1 MKRNPI
7 SKAARAVWNM
17 KATLP
22 LAVNLMAD
30 SRVERANKLI
40 FLFVTL
46 GYLLF
51 PFDFIFDFPLF
62 GHIDD
67 LAILLYMLNW
77 FITKTP
83 KDILEEYGWDEIAEQ
98 KRQEKAAKKRE
109 KENKKKEAKTARQK
123 AMIAKVLGR
132 EQS

>member
-1 MKRNPI
+1 
-7 SKAARAVWNM
+7 
-17 KATLP
+17 
-22 LAVNLMAD
+22 
-30 SRVERANKLI
+30 VERANKLV
-40 FLFVTL
+40 FLFVTI

-83 KDILEEYGWDEIAEQ
+83 KDILDEYGWDELADQ
-98 KRQEKAAKKRE
+98 KRREKAAKKRE
-109 KENKKKEAKTARQK
+109 KEAKKKEAKKAQTM
-123 AMIAKVLGR
+123 AMIAKVMGKS
-132 EQS
+132 E

>member
-7 SKAARAVWNM
+7 SNGIRAIWNM

-30 SRVERANKLI
+30 SRVERANKLV
-40 FLFVTL
+40 FLFVTI

-83 KDILEEYGWDEIAEQ
+83 KDILEEYGWDEVAEQ
-98 KRQEKAAKKRE
+98 KRQEKAAKRRE
-109 KENKKKEAKTARQK
+109 KEAKKKEEKNAKTM
-123 AMIAKVLGR
+123 AMIAKVAGKG
-132 EQS
+132 E

>member
-7 SKAARAVWNM
+7 SKGVRAIWNM

-30 SRVERANKLI
+30 SRVERANKLV
-40 FLFVTL
+40 FLFVTI

-83 KDILEEYGWDEIAEQ
+83 KDILDEYGWDELADQ
-98 KRQEKAAKKRE
+98 KRREKAAKKRE
-109 KENKKKEAKTARQK
+109 KEAKKKEAKKAQTM
-123 AMIAKVLGR
+123 AMIAKVMGKS
-132 EQS
+132 E

>member
-7 SKAARAVWNM
+7 SKGVRAIWNM

-30 SRVERANKLI
+30 SRVERANKLV
-40 FLFVTL
+40 FLFVTI

-83 KDILEEYGWDEIAEQ
+83 KDILDEYGWDELADQ
-98 KRQEKAAKKRE
+98 KRREKAAKKRE
-109 KENKKKEAKTARQK
+109 KEVKKKEAKKAQTM
-123 AMIAKVLGR
+123 AMIAKVMGKS
-132 EQS
+132 E

>member
-7 SKAARAVWNM
+7 SKGVRAIWNM

-30 SRVERANKLI
+30 SRVERANKLV
-40 FLFVTL
+40 FLFVTI

-83 KDILEEYGWDEIAEQ
+83 KDILDEYGWDEVADQ
-98 KRQEKAAKKRE
+98 KRREKAAKKRE
-109 KENKKKEAKTARQK
+109 KEVKKKEAKKARTM
-123 AMIAKVLGR
+123 AMVSRVIGKS
-132 EQS
+132 E

>member
-7 SKAARAVWNM
+7 SKGVRAIWNM

-30 SRVERANKLI
+30 SRVERANKLV
-40 FLFVTL
+40 FLFVTI

-83 KDILEEYGWDEIAEQ
+83 KNILDEYGWDELADQ
-98 KRQEKAAKKRE
+98 KRREKAAKKRE
-109 KENKKKEAKTARQK
+109 KEAKRKEEKNAKTM
-123 AMIAKVLGR
+123 AMIAKAIGKG
-132 EQS
+132 E

>member
-7 SKAARAVWNM
+7 SKGVRAVWNM
-17 KATLP
+17 KSTLP
-22 LAVNLMAD
+22 LAVNLMTD
-30 SRVERANKLI
+30 SRVERANKLV
-40 FLFVTL
+40 FLFVTI

-51 PFDFIFDFPLF
+51 PFDFIFDFPVF

-83 KDILEEYGWDEIAEQ
+83 KDILDEYGWDEVAAQ

-109 KENKKKEAKTARQK
+109 KEAKKKDEKHAQTMAV
-123 AMIAKVLGR
+123 ISKVMGR
-132 EQS
+132 AE

>member
-7 SKAARAVWNM
+7 AKGARAIWNM
-17 KATLP
+17 KASLP

-30 SRVERANKLI
+30 SRVERTNKLV
-40 FLFVTL
+40 FLFVTI

-83 KDILEEYGWDEIAEQ
+83 KDILDETAGESCKKTGERSKEERREERSGYGDDCQSDGQ
-98 KRQEKAAKKRE
+98 KRINCLDVFQ
-109 KENKKKEAKTARQK
+109 N
-123 AMIAKVLGR
+123 
-132 EQS
+132 